1 MISRPMK
8 IVCLAA
14 TTAALLAGPAM
25 AQVGGVNSAAGAAG
39 TAGVPGAGGGGPSA
53 ATIGGGHPTSGM
65 AGSATGATGLSGS
78 GTNGIGT
85 SGFAN
90 PGIQPT
96 TPGVM
101 TAPGTGAAQ
110 PVTGVPTPSLP
121 AQVPGRVAPRSGGPR

>member
-1 MISRPMK
+1 MTARTMK
-8 IVCLAA
+8 TACFAA
-14 TTAALLAGPAM
+14 LTTALLASPAM
-25 AQVGGVNSAAGAAG
+25 AQIGGVGGAAG
-39 TAGVPGAGGGGPSA
+39 GHGAGGGGPTA
-53 ATIGGGHPTSGM
+53 ATIGGGSPTSGM

-78 GTNGIGT
+78 GTNGLGT

-101 TAPGTGAAQ
+101 TAPGAGTAQ
-110 PVTGVPTPSLP
+110 PVTGVPAPTLP